1 MTGQHDDGGATRIS
15 VDEMTADRRK
25 RPTAPDPKAGARPR
39 KTRDAALAQSTILGV
54 ARAHFVSRGFAGAR
68 VDEIAAESGYSK
80 AMIYHYYGNKEN
92 LYVAVLEEVYKHFV
106 APRRV
111 LNLAE
116 VGPLRALEAFMREG
130 AASVRKDPAI
140 LNLLA
145 IENLNEAAYL
155 RGSSVSRAVYP
166 PLLTQLKEI
175 LDAGVKEGLFRA
187 GIDPVQL
194 YVALSSVIFHAVSN
208 RFTLS
213 VTLGTDTASSAFLD
227 RHIEMS
233 VAMVVGYCTLPAR
246 GKE

>member
-1 MTGQHDDGGATRIS
+1 
-15 VDEMTADRRK
+15 MTADQRK
-25 RPTAPDPKAGARPR
+25 RPPAPKPTKVRR
-39 KTRDAALAQSTILGV
+39 KTRDAALAQNTILGV

-106 APRRV
+106 APHRV
-111 LNLAE
+111 VNVE
-116 VGPLRALEAFMREG
+116 DVGPVRALEAFIREG

-145 IENLNEAAYL
+145 IENLNKAAYL
-155 RGSSVSRAVYP
+155 RGSTVPRAIYP

-175 LDAGVKEGLFRA
+175 IDVGVKEGVFRP
-187 GIDPVQL
+187 GIDPVHL

-213 VTLGTDTASSAFLD
+213 VALGTDTASTAFLD
-227 RHIEMS
+227 RHVEIS
-233 VAMVVGYCTLPAR
+233 VAMIVGYCTGPSPASANR
-246 GKE
+246 PAI

>member
-1 MTGQHDDGGATRIS
+1 
-15 VDEMTADRRK
+15 MTADQRK
-25 RPTAPDPKAGARPR
+25 RPPAPKPTKVRR
-39 KTRDAALAQSTILGV
+39 KTRDAALAQNTILGV

-80 AMIYHYYGNKEN
+80 AMIYHYYGNKEK

-106 APRRV
+106 APHRV
-111 LNLAE
+111 VNVE
-116 VGPLRALEAFMREG
+116 DVGPVRALEAFIREG

-145 IENLNEAAYL
+145 IENLNKAAYL
-155 RGSSVSRAVYP
+155 RGSTVPRAIYP

-175 LDAGVKEGLFRA
+175 IDVGVKEGVFRP
-187 GIDPVQL
+187 GIDPVHL

-213 VTLGTDTASSAFLD
+213 VALGTDTASTAFLD
-227 RHIEMS
+227 RHVDIS
-233 VAMVVGYCTLPAR
+233 VAMIVGYCTGPSPASANR
-246 GKE
+246 PAI

>member
-1 MTGQHDDGGATRIS
+1 
-15 VDEMTADRRK
+15 MTADQGK
-25 RPTAPDPKAGARPR
+25 RPAAQNTGAVARPR
-39 KTRDAALAQSTILGV
+39 KTRDAALAQATILRV
-54 ARAHFVSRGFAGAR
+54 ARAHFVSQGFAGAR
-68 VDEIAAESGYSK
+68 VDEIATESGYSK

-111 LNLAE
+111 LNLTE
-116 VGPLRALEAFMREG
+116 VGPVRALEAFVREG

-145 IENLNEAAYL
+145 IENLNKASYL
-155 RGSSVSRAVYP
+155 RGSTVPRAIYP

-175 LDAGVKEGLFRA
+175 LDAGVQQGVFRA

-213 VTLGTDTASSAFLD
+213 VTLGTDTASNAFLD
-227 RHIEMS
+227 RHVDMS
-233 VAMVVGYCTLPAR
+233 VEMVVGYCTIPVRAGR
-246 GKE
+246 K

>member
-1 MTGQHDDGGATRIS
+1 
-15 VDEMTADRRK
+15 MTADQRK
-25 RPTAPDPKAGARPR
+25 RPPAPKPTKVRR
-39 KTRDAALAQSTILGV
+39 KTRDAALAQNTILGV

-106 APRRV
+106 APHRV
-111 LNLAE
+111 VNVE
-116 VGPLRALEAFMREG
+116 DVGPVRALEAFIREG

-145 IENLNEAAYL
+145 IENLNKAAYL
-155 RGSSVSRAVYP
+155 RGSTVPRAIYP

-175 LDAGVKEGLFRA
+175 IDVGVKEGVFRP
-187 GIDPVQL
+187 GIDPVHL

-213 VTLGTDTASSAFLD
+213 VALGTDTASTAFLD
-227 RHIEMS
+227 RHVDIS
-233 VAMVVGYCTLPAR
+233 VAMIVGYCTGPSPASANR
-246 GKE
+246 SAI

>member
-1 MTGQHDDGGATRIS
+1 
-15 VDEMTADRRK
+15 MTADQRK
-25 RPTAPDPKAGARPR
+25 RPPAPKPTKVRR
-39 KTRDAALAQSTILGV
+39 KTRDAALAQNTILGV

-106 APRRV
+106 APHRV
-111 LNLAE
+111 VNVE
-116 VGPLRALEAFMREG
+116 DVGPVRALEAFIREG

-145 IENLNEAAYL
+145 IENLNKAAYL
-155 RGSSVSRAVYP
+155 RGSTVPRAIYP

-175 LDAGVKEGLFRA
+175 IDVGVKEGVFRP
-187 GIDPVQL
+187 GIDPVHL

-213 VTLGTDTASSAFLD
+213 VALGTDTASTAFLD
-227 RHIEMS
+227 RHVDIS
-233 VAMVVGYCTLPAR
+233 VAMIVGYCTGPSPASANR
-246 GKE
+246 PAI

>member
-1 MTGQHDDGGATRIS
+1 
-15 VDEMTADRRK
+15 MTADQRK
-25 RPTAPDPKAGARPR
+25 RPPAPKPTKVRR
-39 KTRDAALAQSTILGV
+39 KTRDAALAQNTILGV

-106 APRRV
+106 APHRV
-111 LNLAE
+111 VNVE
-116 VGPLRALEAFMREG
+116 DIGPVRALEAFIREG

-145 IENLNEAAYL
+145 IENLNKAAYL
-155 RGSSVSRAVYP
+155 RGSTVPRAIYP

-175 LDAGVKEGLFRA
+175 IDVGVKEGVFRP
-187 GIDPVQL
+187 GIDPVHL

-213 VTLGTDTASSAFLD
+213 VALGTDTASTAFLD
-227 RHIEMS
+227 RHVDIS
-233 VAMVVGYCTLPAR
+233 VAMIVGYCTGPSPASANR
-246 GKE
+246 SAI

>member
-1 MTGQHDDGGATRIS
+1 MGRTILNDMIAKP
-15 VDEMTADRRK
+15 RK
-25 RPTAPDPKAGARPR
+25 KPPVAALPAPPERQR
-39 KTRDAALAQSTILGV
+39 KTRDPALAQSTILRI

-68 VDEIAAESGYSK
+68 VDEIAADSGYSK
-80 AMIYHYYGNKEN
+80 AMIYHYYGNKQN

-116 VGPLRALEAFMREG
+116 VGPMRALEAFIREG

-155 RGSSVSRAVYP
+155 RGSTVPRAIYP
-166 PLLTQLKEI
+166 PLLMQLKEI
-175 LDAGVKEGLFRA
+175 LDAGVKQRLFRA

-194 YVALSSVIFHAVSN
+194 YVALSSVIFHAISN

-213 VTLGTDTASSAFLD
+213 VTLGTDTASNAFLD
-227 RHIEMS
+227 RHVEMA
-233 VAMVVGYCTLPAR
+233 VAMVVGYCTAPPR
-246 GKE
+246 GRK

>member
-1 MTGQHDDGGATRIS
+1 
-15 VDEMTADRRK
+15 MTADQRK
-25 RPTAPDPKAGARPR
+25 RSIAAKPAAFARPR
-39 KTRDAALAQSTILGV
+39 KTRDAALAQATILGV
-54 ARAHFVSRGFAGAR
+54 ARAHFVSQGFAGAR

-116 VGPLRALEAFMREG
+116 VGPVRALEAFVREG

-145 IENLNEAAYL
+145 IENLNEATYL
-155 RGSSVSRAVYP
+155 RGSTVPRAIYP

-175 LDAGVKEGLFRA
+175 LDAGVQQGVFRA

-227 RHIEMS
+227 RHVDMS
-233 VAMVVGYCTLPAR
+233 VAMVIGYCTTSPR
-246 GKE
+246 TGPVRTGRK

>member
-1 MTGQHDDGGATRIS
+1 MTLKP
-15 VDEMTADRRK
+15 RK
-25 RPTAPDPKAGARPR
+25 QPPSPSPAKPERPR

-68 VDEIAAESGYSK
+68 VDEIAAASGYSK
-80 AMIYHYYGNKEN
+80 AMIYHYYRNKEH

-116 VGPLRALEAFMREG
+116 VGPVRALEAFIREG

-155 RGSSVSRAVYP
+155 RGSTVPRAVYP

-175 LDAGVKEGLFRA
+175 LDAGVQQGVFRS

-194 YVALSSVIFHAVSN
+194 YVVQSSAIFHAVSN

-213 VTLGTDTASSAFLD
+213 VTLGTDTASRAFLD
-227 RHIEMS
+227 RHVDMS
-233 VAMVVGYCTLPAR
+233 VAMVVGYCTLPSRA
-246 GKE
+246 GN

>member
-1 MTGQHDDGGATRIS
+1 
-15 VDEMTADRRK
+15 MTADQRK
-25 RPTAPDPKAGARPR
+25 RPPAPKPTKVRR
-39 KTRDAALAQSTILGV
+39 KTRDAALAQNTILGV

-106 APRRV
+106 APHRV
-111 LNLAE
+111 VNVE
-116 VGPLRALEAFMREG
+116 DVGPVRALEAFIREG

-145 IENLNEAAYL
+145 IENLNKAAYL
-155 RGSSVSRAVYP
+155 RGSTVPRAIYP

-175 LDAGVKEGLFRA
+175 IDVGVKEGVFRP
-187 GIDPVQL
+187 GIDPVHL

-213 VTLGTDTASSAFLD
+213 VALGTDTASTAFLD
-227 RHIEMS
+227 RHVDIS
-233 VAMVVGYCTLPAR
+233 VVMIVGYCTGPSPASANR
-246 GKE
+246 PAI